1 MRTAGWLFIIIA
13 ALMFQAA
20 AKGRNLVE
28 TFGDVMDAFI
38 AVLLLKTTDLKAISA
53 RTGQTQTVSMPAPS
67 VSTVPDNVG
76 GTGSANVAES
86 NLNAANPGGYNAA
99 GQWVSGIIG
108 AATNAAGGTI
118 DGVPIRNT
126 KSAPQDDIVRLGLAL
141 QSGAWKGR
149 KIRVGEHPKFGGVH
163 PVHVNGSY
171 HYKTGGQALDLNYD
185 GQSVSES
192 KCFDELAPVLVRAGW
207 RVIWR
212 ATGHYDHIHVDTGP
226 AGRVVY

>member
-53 RTGQTQTVSMPAPS
+53 RTGQTQTVSTPAPS

-86 NLNAANPGGYNAA
+86 NL
-99 GQWVSGIIG
+99 
-108 AATNAAGGTI
+108 AAGGTI

-185 GQSVSES
+185 GQSVSKP
-192 KCFDELAPVLVRAGW
+192 KCFDELAPVLVKAGW